1 MDNDGVLDFDHLMLV
16 LEKKNVPYS
25 LLKETYPN
33 EKIMEYDR
41 HFVVKVIIDDQYP
54 DYQDTIIKP
63 FLEGKYS

>member
-1 MDNDGVLDFDHLMLV
+1 MDKDGTLDFDHLMLV
-16 LEKKNVPYS
+16 IDKQHVPYS
-25 LLKETYPN
+25 LLKEIYPD

-54 DYQDTIIKP
+54 DYKNTIIKP